1 MSINFDLLIAD
12 LKSLGDLNTEDNSN
26 KVEPID
32 LSSVESFDSFQRIE
46 HLFNNCSVE
55 IVKNPVIDKVK
66 NANSSN
72 FLSHETL
79 VSFSEI
85 DFSDFLAQDNVS
97 ISGILFKK
105 FSTALDDAPE
115 VFCSDYF

>member
-1 MSINFDLLIAD
+1 MSIDFDLLIAD

-26 KVEPID
+26 EVATVD

-46 HLFNNCSVE
+46 HLFYNSSVE
-55 IVKNPVIDKVK
+55 IVKDPVIDKVK

-72 FLSHETL
+72 FLSPDTL

-85 DFSDFLAQDNVS
+85 DLSDFLAQENIS
-97 ISGILFKK
+97 ISDILFKR
-105 FSTALDDAPE
+105 FSTALNNAPE
-115 VFCSDYF
+115 VFYSAYF

>member
-12 LKSLGDLNTEDNSN
+12 LKSLGDLNAEDNSN
-26 KVEPID
+26 EVATVD

-46 HLFNNCSVE
+46 HLFYNSSVE
-55 IVKNPVIDKVK
+55 IVKDPVIDKVK

-72 FLSHETL
+72 FLSPDTL

-85 DFSDFLAQDNVS
+85 DLSDFLAQENIS
-97 ISGILFKK
+97 ISDILFKR
-105 FSTALDDAPE
+105 FSTALNNVPE
-115 VFCSDYF
+115 VFYSDYF